1 MANIE
6 RRNIRIE
13 DWEGNIYYPETQSG
27 SSLAGRIVD
36 AEDATTDLTSSS
48 VTITEGTIVSD
59 NLANNGQA
67 IMIASP
73 SANKILFQTAIAG
86 IPLGK
91 VAISVRMKSNVITA
105 ITNLLKIE
113 TYYYNTLEESEGI
126 LLKNVTIKGDSFSV
140 ANKYIDIDLIDE
152 FTGTYTTSI
161 AYKVKIIAL
170 GGNEATLYFDQISV
184 AKAMPTY
191 NVIS

>member
-105 ITNLLKIE
+105 TTNLFKIE
-113 TYYYNTLEESEGI
+113 TYYYNTLEE
-126 LLKNVTIKGDSFSV
+126 
-140 ANKYIDIDLIDE
+140 
-152 FTGTYTTSI
+152 
-161 AYKVKIIAL
+161 
-170 GGNEATLYFDQISV
+170 
-184 AKAMPTY
+184 
-191 NVIS
+191 

>member
-36 AEDATTDLTSSS
+36 AEDATTDLTSNS

-59 NLANNGQA
+59 NTANNGQA

-73 SANKILFQTAIAG
+73 SVDKILFQTAIAG
-86 IPLGK
+86 IPFGK
-91 VAISVRMKSNVITA
+91 VAINIRAKSNIITA
-105 ITNLLKIE
+105 ATNLFKVE
-113 TYYYNTLEESEGI
+113 TYYYDTLEESEGT
-126 LLKNVTIKGDSFSV
+126 LLKTITIKGNSFST
-140 ANKYIDIDLIDE
+140 ANKYTDISIIDE
-152 FTGTYTTSI
+152 FSGIYTTSTT
-161 AYKVKIIAL
+161 YKVKITAL
-170 GGNEATLYFDQISV
+170 GGNGASLYFDQISV